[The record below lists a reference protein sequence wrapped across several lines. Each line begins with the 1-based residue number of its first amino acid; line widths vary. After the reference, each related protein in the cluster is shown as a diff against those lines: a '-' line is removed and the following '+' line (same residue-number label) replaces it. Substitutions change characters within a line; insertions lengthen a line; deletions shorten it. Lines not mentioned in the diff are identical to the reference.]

1 MVAGGR
7 RPAHEGAPTGPG
19 RPPAKPAAGNRGPP
33 ARRAGRHQSAG
44 IRSNLQSMKLEE
56 LAFVNQQLAG
66 MLKSGIPLEGALR
79 QLCANMR
86 RGQLRVELEALEAD

>member
-1 MVAGGR
+1 M
-7 RPAHEGAPTGPG
+7 
-19 RPPAKPAAGNRGPP
+19 NY
-33 ARRAGRHQSAG
+33 
-44 IRSNLQSMKLEE
+44 EE

-86 RGQLRVELEALEAD
+86 RGPCRTELEALERDLARGVPLKDALASEILEAYQGLGSAIRKRDEVHKMAQANKAFAHFRW